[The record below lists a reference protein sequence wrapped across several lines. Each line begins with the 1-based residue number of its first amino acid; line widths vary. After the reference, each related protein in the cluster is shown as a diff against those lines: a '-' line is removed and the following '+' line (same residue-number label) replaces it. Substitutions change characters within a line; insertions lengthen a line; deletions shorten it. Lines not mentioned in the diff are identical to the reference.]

1 MRHTKEGLMKRHRL
15 LVIAMIAVSLLAF
28 PWSAAGQVDVRV
40 NPIDRYISVFGGVAL
55 PSKTDVTEVS
65 PGTNLTIFDVKLDN
79 SPSIGGKIG
88 MYITKFRA
96 GRGLDFGLELDITN
110 YSPDQKGNQVLRGT
124 LNGVPVGVITT
135 AININST
142 LIAVNLLARK
152 PFGVTQ
158 DFPNGRWSPYVGIG
172 GGVQT
177 STFEPPGTI
186 KKGRQPDPAFQ
197 ALAGV
202 KAFLTQHVALFGEY
216 KFTHASHTFE
226 TQIGA
231 AIITDKFTFNV
242 NHLVAGIAVHF

>member
-1 MRHTKEGLMKRHRL
+1 MTVPLF
-15 LVIAMIAVSLLAF
+15 AW
-28 PWSAAGQVDVRV
+28 PWPAAGQDDVRL

-55 PSKTDVTEVS
+55 PSKTDVTEVG
-65 PGTNLTIFDVKLDN
+65 PGTNVTIFDVKLDN

-88 MYITKFRA
+88 MYTTQFRA
-96 GRGLDFGLELDITN
+96 GTGIDFGFELDITN
-110 YSPDQKGNQVLRGT
+110 FTPDQKGNQIRNASGT
-124 LNGVPVGVITT
+124 LLGVPVT
-135 AININST
+135 AVVTSHININST

-172 GGVQT
+172 GGIQT
-177 STFEPPGTI
+177 TTFEPPGTI
-186 KKGRQPDPAFQ
+186 EKGRQTDPAFQ
-197 ALAGV
+197 GLAGV

-226 TQIGA
+226 TQSGG

-242 NHLVAGIAVHF
+242 NHFVGGIAIHF